1 MKSRKFVSR
10 TPIYFNGPS
19 QGMLR
24 IFPSGDKTEM
34 EWKWN
39 GDGMEIKMTN
49 QVEAKFDGMEWE
61 GNGNGME
68 KVGEKIFCKMDLEM
82 KRIGNGMEM
91 EIIIR
96 LVWNWGGA
104 V

>member
-1 MKSRKFVSR
+1 
-10 TPIYFNGPS
+10 
-19 QGMLR
+19 
-24 IFPSGDKTEM
+24 M

-49 QVEAKFDGMEWE
+49 QVEAKFNEMEWK

-68 KVGEKIFCKMDLEM
+68 NVGEKKFCKMDLEM

-96 LVWNWGGA
+96 LVQNWGGA
-104 V
+104 VQIVRWNFRQKNGKGIERNSN

>member
-1 MKSRKFVSR
+1 
-10 TPIYFNGPS
+10 
-19 QGMLR
+19 
-24 IFPSGDKTEM
+24 M

-61 GNGNGME
+61 GNGNRME
-68 KVGEKIFCKMDLEM
+68 KVGEKLFCKMDLEM
-82 KRIGNGMEM
+82 KRNGNEMER

-96 LVWNWGGA
+96 LVRNWGGM
-104 V
+104 